1 MLNELSNLP
10 LLAPIVATGIGLV
23 AWVLSG
29 FTEPLPD
36 GTRLA
41 LLGAGGAVLWAAKHG
56 PLREVLRLPEAR
68 RQIPAELRYRAH
80 RHQGCAARGESS
92 TPQADTHPPSTRP
105 GPASMHSPPTVR
117 SREMT
122 CIRPAPHTPPQ
133 P

>member
-1 MLNELSNLP
+1 MLDARVVAAY
-10 LLAPIVATGIGLV
+10 LAGTVCGAVLTALV

-117 SREMT
+117 SR
-122 CIRPAPHTPPQ
+122 
-133 P
+133 